1 MHLHQKF
8 QISNAFGVK
17 ETAKIQLLSFA
28 LKNFLNIK
36 TTDPGRDGRLQLKL

>member
-17 ETAKIQLLSFA
+17 ETAKIHFLSIA
-28 LKNFLNIK
+28 LTNFFNIK
-36 TTDPGRDGRLQLKL
+36 RPTRGGTVACN